1 MPNYCYNTLKVSGP
15 DTALKQFDTQFKEGG
30 LDLIVDHKLP
40 LTKDQ
45 VDKINKK
52 DYLIYQ
58 ISERDDVYSFKGLKS
73 INPLSSYSFSA
84 FIPPDLNS
92 FERGW
97 YDWRIE
103 NWGTKWD
110 VDIESPEKAAG
121 SSSYQFSTA
130 WSPPTPVIECMI
142 KTYPDLIFR
151 LTYVEEGPSYA
162 GIMEGFEGSVT
173 LDKYVQ
179 DNVNEFLMNEL
190 GYVFY
195 ACPNC
200 GELISEDFIDNEE
213 CYSCECEFEYDSSSN
228 KLVKKEE
235 TETTVAN
242 EIEENKDEETD
253 VENVNEKTDAAEEI
267 AATV

>member
-1 MPNYCYNTLKVSGP
+1 MPNYCYNTLTVSGP
-15 DTALKQFDTQFKEGG
+15 DAVLKQFDTQFKEGG

-40 LTKDQ
+40 LTKDE

-58 ISERDDVYSFKGLKS
+58 IGEKDDVYSFKGLKS
-73 INPLSSYSFSA
+73 INSLSSYSFSA
-84 FIPPDLNS
+84 FIPPDLNT

-110 VDIESPEKAAG
+110 AGIEAAEESPG
-121 SSSYQFSTA
+121 SLSYQFDTA

-142 KTYPDLIFR
+142 KTYPGLVFKFK
-151 LTYVEEGPSYA
+151 YVEEGPSYA
-162 GIMEGFEGSVT
+162 GIMEGFGGSVT

-179 DNVNEFLMNEL
+179 DNVNEFLMKEF

-200 GELISEDFIDNEE
+200 GDLISEDYIDNGE
-213 CYSCECEFEYDSSSN
+213 CYSCECEFEYDESSN

-235 TETTVAN
+235 PEADTA
-242 EIEENKDEETD
+242 
-253 VENVNEKTDAAEEI
+253 EKTDSTAEI
-267 AATV
+267 AATI